1 MVFHVGDPV
10 VHWTYGLGKVAAIE
24 ERALAGQKTL
34 YYAVEIH
41 DLTVW
46 VPADD
51 KVASR
56 LRPPTSQRAFKKLFA
71 ILSGPGESLSDDR
84 HERKIE
90 LHRKLQD
97 GNVEAI
103 CRVIRDL
110 SFQQHK
116 KPLNDDDK
124 NTLRRAWTSLLG
136 EWEYSF
142 SVPMA
147 QAEQEL
153 HRLLKLPSETAAN

>member
-1 MVFHVGDPV
+1 
-10 VHWTYGLGKVAAIE
+10 
-24 ERALAGQKTL
+24 
-34 YYAVEIH
+34 
-41 DLTVW
+41 
-46 VPADD
+46 
-51 KVASR
+51 
-56 LRPPTSQRAFKKLFA
+56 
-71 ILSGPGESLSDDR
+71 
-84 HERKIE
+84 
-90 LHRKLQD
+90 LQD

-153 HRLLKLPSETAAN
+153 HRLLKAPSETVAS